1 MKLEDIITTENFL
14 YANKN
19 ARKGKR
25 EKYGCFKFNQSL
37 GEWVYR
43 LKKSILDGTYKPSEY
58 SKFEIYCTAGQ
69 KTRQIT
75 APTYSDG
82 VVQHVFYEAL
92 YPLFDKG
99 FIFDSYGCRKGKGTH
114 KAANRTQQFIRQC
127 DDHEYY
133 LQLDIKKYYYTIDH
147 SILKESL
154 KRKIKDNRIIDYL
167 MMFVD
172 NTSKIGL
179 NVGCLLSQLYGLIY
193 LDRFDH
199 FCKRKLKLKRYIRY
213 VDDILII
220 GLSLDEAKR
229 IKKECEDFLKREL
242 KLSLSK
248 WKIRKISQGI
258 NFCGVRTWKHRRCL
272 RVRSIHNFNK
282 ALRKHKWKSISSIL
296 AHSKNTA
303 TYGYFVDKIKQQI
316 TPIDYGLIDSN
327 ISKAIKLNL
336 HEFKYYKTI
345 ENNKN
350 IIDYKNNLNCK
361 LKVYFNN

>member
-1 MKLEDIITTENFL
+1 MKLEDIVTTENFL

-25 EKYGCFKFNQSL
+25 GNYGCFKFNESL
-37 GEWVYR
+37 GSWIYK
-43 LKKSILDGTYKPSEY
+43 LKKSILSGTYKPSEY
-58 SKFEIYCTAGQ
+58 SKFEIFCTAGQ
-69 KTRQIT
+69 KTRLIT

-114 KAANRTQQFIRQC
+114 RAANRTQEFIRQC
-127 DDHEYY
+127 KDDEYY
-133 LQLDIKKYYYTIDH
+133 LQLDIKKYYYSIDH

-154 KRKIKDNRIIDYL
+154 MRKIKDERILDYL

-172 NTSKIGL
+172 NDTKVGL

-213 VDDILII
+213 VDDIVII

-229 IKKECEDFLKREL
+229 IKIECERFLKDEL
-242 KLSLSK
+242 KLLLSK
-248 WKIRKISQGI
+248 WKIKKVTHGI
-258 NFCGVRTWKHRRCL
+258 NFCGMRTWKHRRCL

-282 ALRKHKWKSISSIL
+282 SLRKGKWKSVSSIL
-296 AHSKNTA
+296 ANAKNTA
-303 TYGYFVDKIKQQI
+303 TYGYFVDKLKQCI
-316 TPIDYGLIDSN
+316 SPSDYGLFDSN
-327 ISKAIKLNL
+327 ISNAIQL
-336 HEFKYYKTI
+336 
-345 ENNKN
+345 NKN
-350 IIDYKNNLNCK
+350 TFNCYRRIESIKHIIEYKNNLNCK
-361 LKVYFNN
+361 MKVYYNK